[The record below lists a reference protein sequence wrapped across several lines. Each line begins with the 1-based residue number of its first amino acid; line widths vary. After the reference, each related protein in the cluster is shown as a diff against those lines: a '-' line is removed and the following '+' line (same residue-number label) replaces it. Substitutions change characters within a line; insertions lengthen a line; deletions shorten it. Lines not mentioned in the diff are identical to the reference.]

1 MEPYH
6 RLISNTEMEIY
17 DVNSRGT
24 LKFRKMKK
32 IKEKDLRK
40 ARNLLIGP
48 NFSNWDSVKFKNPD
62 YQPQNDAFIFENRSV
77 VFSKNIIYSKPM
89 FDKNRGTWS
98 QAWIFLSKLK
108 SVFPTFNPLRKKIFI
123 EGYCIK
129 PPEGQSSWTSN
140 KTGLTFSEEV
150 GHGTITSSG
159 LESAFSEGNIN
170 DFQIDRTKYLILK
183 HKQGL
188 SLLLASALC
197 LVLSGALTWNFSL
210 GELWKYHYSEPLA
223 YDNSISLLET
233 LIALQEFIPNGSLS
247 EISFNNSLQKVSLT
261 FDDELSLKRFIENSG
276 VEVEFRVQSTGTAL
290 TIFKD

>member
-1 MEPYH
+1 
-6 RLISNTEMEIY
+6 MEIY

-24 LKFRKMKK
+24 LKFIKIKK

-129 PPEGQSSWTSN
+129 PPQGQSSWTSN
-140 KTGLTFSEEV
+140 KTGLSFQSEI
-150 GHGTITSSG
+150 GHSTTTSMG
-159 LESAFSEGNIN
+159 PETAFSEGNIN
-170 DFQIDRTKYLILK
+170 GYQIDRAKYLTFK
-183 HKQGL
+183 HEQGL
-188 SLLLASALC
+188 SLLLVSALC
-197 LVLSGALTWNFSL
+197 LILSGALTWNFSL
-210 GELWKYHYSEPLA
+210 GELWKYHYHEPFA
-223 YDNSISLLET
+223 HDNSINLLGT
-233 LIALQEFIPNGSLS
+233 LSSLQEFIPNGSLS
-247 EISFNNSLQKVSLT
+247 EMSFNNSLQKVSLT
-261 FDDELSLKRFIENSG
+261 FDDKLSLKRFIETSG
-276 VEVEFRVQSTGTAL
+276 VEVEFRVQSTGTSL
-290 TIFKD
+290 IISKD